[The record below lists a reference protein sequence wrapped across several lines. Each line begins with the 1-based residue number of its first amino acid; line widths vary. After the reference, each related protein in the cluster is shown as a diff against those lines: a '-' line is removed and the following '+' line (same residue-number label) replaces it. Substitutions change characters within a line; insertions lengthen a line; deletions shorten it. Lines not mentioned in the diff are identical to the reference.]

1 VSRIESFFQSAQR
14 KALIAYVTAGY
25 PDVDTTLEVVPALVE
40 AGCDM
45 VELGIP
51 FSDPLAD
58 GTTIQRA
65 SHRALQGGITPRKCL
80 DIAAGLRKRVDVPLI
95 FMGYYNPMLHYGLA
109 DFCDAAANAG
119 IDGLIVPD
127 LPPEEGGE
135 LEKVAGDRGV
145 DLIYLLAPTTTDEG
159 RLRLV
164 AQRSRGFIYVVSLKG
179 VTGAR
184 TELPP
189 ELEGFI
195 SRVKGVT
202 DKPLCVGF
210 GISTPEQAKQ
220 VSALSD
226 GIIMGS
232 RILDVIDGSEQ
243 PAAAVGD
250 FIRQV
255 RSAIDND

>member
-1 VSRIESFFQSAQR
+1 MSRIESFFQSAKR

-25 PDVDTTLEVVPALVE
+25 PDVETTLEVVPALVE

-65 SHRALQGGITPRKCL
+65 SHRALQGGITPRKCIG
-80 DIAAGLRKRVDVPLI
+80 IAGELRKRVDVPLI
-95 FMGYYNPMLHYGLA
+95 FMGYYNPMLHYGL
-109 DFCDAAANAG
+109 DGFCDASAKAG
-119 IDGLIVPD
+119 VDGLIVPD
-127 LPPEEGGE
+127 LPPEEGAE
-135 LEKVAGDRGV
+135 LEKVAVDKGI

-164 AQRSRGFIYVVSLKG
+164 AERSRGFIYVVSLKG

-184 TELPP
+184 TDLPP

-226 GIIMGS
+226 GVIMGS
-232 RILDVIDGSEQ
+232 RILDVIDGSER
-243 PAAAVGD
+243 PAAAVGE

-255 RSAIDND
+255 RAAIDTD

>member
-1 VSRIESFFQSAQR
+1 MSRIESFFQSAER

-25 PDVDTTLEVVPALVE
+25 PDVETTLEVVPALVE

-65 SHRALQGGITPRKCL
+65 SHRALQGGITPRKCIG
-80 DIAAGLRKRVDVPLI
+80 IAGELRKRVDVPLI
-95 FMGYYNPMLHYGLA
+95 FMGYYNPMLHYGL
-109 DFCDAAANAG
+109 DGFCDASAEAG

-127 LPPEEGGE
+127 LPPEEGAE
-135 LEKVAGDRGV
+135 LEKVAIDKGI

-164 AQRSRGFIYVVSLKG
+164 AERSRGFIYVVSLKG

-184 TELPP
+184 TDLPP

-226 GIIMGS
+226 GVIMGS
-232 RILDVIDGSEQ
+232 RILDIIDGSDK
-243 PAAAVGD
+243 PTAAVGD

-255 RSAIDND
+255 KKAIG

>member
-1 VSRIESFFQSAQR
+1 MSRIESFFQQAKR

-25 PDVDTTLEVVPALVE
+25 PDVETTLEVVPALVE

-65 SHRALQGGITPRKCL
+65 SHRALQGGITPQKCL
-80 DIAAGLRKRVDVPLI
+80 DIAAELRKRVDVPLI
-95 FMGYYNPMLHYGLA
+95 FMGYYNPMLHYGL
-109 DFCDAAANAG
+109 DGFCDAAAKAG

-127 LPPEEGGE
+127 LPPEEGAE

-145 DLIYLLAPTTTDEG
+145 DLIYLLAPTTIDEE

-195 SRVKGVT
+195 ERVRGVT
-202 DKPLCVGF
+202 GKPLCVGF
-210 GISTPEQAKQ
+210 GISTPEQAKR
-220 VSALSD
+220 VSALGD
-226 GIIMGS
+226 GVIMGS
-232 RILDVIDGSEQ
+232 RILDIIDGSEQ
-243 PAAAVGD
+243 PAAAVGE

-255 RSAIDND
+255 RSAIDAK